1 MTDTLIREKGMKV
14 LVEQLGYVE
23 AERFIM
29 LMNREP
35 FDYTSWR
42 EENLE
47 EPSSIRELSRIAMNY
62 CNNERLI

>member
-1 MTDTLIREKGMKV
+1 MTDTLIKEKGMKI
-14 LVEQLGYVE
+14 LIEQLGYVE

-35 FDYTSWR
+35 FDYTGWR

-47 EPSSIRELSRIAMNY
+47 EPSSVRELSRMAMGY
-62 CNNERLI
+62 CD

>member
-1 MTDTLIREKGMKV
+1 MTDTLIKEKGMKI

-47 EPSSIRELSRIAMNY
+47 EPSSVRELSKMAMNY
-62 CNNERLI
+62 CD